1 MVFGLFKE
9 KLNINDHKHV
19 INYIISEEANQQ
31 WAYHVLENDFKK
43 EAFRGLPFA
52 KNVLNSFVTM
62 NLNMK
67 VSDEILSSIAD
78 LGYRKCRE
86 WLDTYNSLNKKISK
100 MKFNDLVK
108 SSGPI
113 FYYAEIMPERYPDFA
128 FNPNA
133 FKGLNNTQLNI
144 YFGKRN
150 QNYNIVM
157 YVQREM
163 NCYVKNMIKRKEYQK
178 LNRIEQDHLLD
189 IELEKIKKM
198 KKKQQNELIEKLED
212 KAKKDFEKRN
222 KFNEV
227 GH

>member
-86 WLDTYNSLNKKISK
+86 WLDTYNSLNKKVSK

-113 FYYAEIMPERYPDFA
+113 LYYAEIMPERYPDFA

-212 KAKKDFEKRN
+212 KAEKDFEKRN

>member
-86 WLDTYNSLNKKISK
+86 WLDTYNSLNKKVSK

-150 QNYNIVM
+150 QDYNIVM

-178 LNRIEQDHLLD
+178 LNRIEQDLLLD
-189 IELEKIKKM
+189 TELEKIKKM

-212 KAKKDFEKRN
+212 KAEKDFEKRN

>member
-1 MVFGLFKE
+1 MIFGLFKE

-31 WAYHVLENDFKK
+31 WIYHVLENDFKK

-67 VSDEILSSIAD
+67 ASDEILSSMAD

-86 WLDTYNSLNKKISK
+86 WLDTYNSLNRKISK

-113 FYYAEIMPERYPDFA
+113 LYYAEIMPERYPDFA

-150 QNYNIVM
+150 LDYNIVM

-163 NCYVKNMIKRKEYQK
+163 NCYAKNMIKRKEYQK
-178 LNRIEQDHLLD
+178 LNRIDQDYLLD
-189 IELEKIKKM
+189 TELEKIKKM

-222 KFNEV
+222 LFNEI

>member
-86 WLDTYNSLNKKISK
+86 WLDTYNSLNKKVSK

-150 QNYNIVM
+150 QDYNIVM

-189 IELEKIKKM
+189 TELEKIKKM

-212 KAKKDFEKRN
+212 KAEKDFEKRN

>member
-31 WAYHVLENDFKK
+31 WVYHVLENDFKK

-212 KAKKDFEKRN
+212 KAEKDFEKRN

>member
-1 MVFGLFKE
+1 MIFGLFKE

-31 WAYHVLENDFKK
+31 WIYHVLENDFKK

-67 VSDEILSSIAD
+67 ASDEILSSIAD

-113 FYYAEIMPERYPDFA
+113 LYYAEIMPERYPDFA

-150 QNYNIVM
+150 LDYNIVM

-163 NCYVKNMIKRKEYQK
+163 NCYEKNMIKRKEYQK
-178 LNRIEQDHLLD
+178 LNRIDQDYLLYT
-189 IELEKIKKM
+189 ELEKIKKM

-222 KFNEV
+222 LFNEI